1 MGLTSNMP
9 LFIYINCKDI
19 KNLQFVVD
27 GRVYLCL
34 FHNHEQL
41 KVHLTQFI

>member
-19 KNLQFVVD
+19 NYLQFVVEE
-27 GRVYLCL
+27 RANICL
-34 FHNHEQL
+34 FCNYD
-41 KVHLTQFI
+41 